1 MKYLKLYENFV
12 QDLEDDVDV
21 MDPEVKL
28 SNKTIDDVLK
38 DDFFDDVKD
47 TKSYIDSKGIIHI
60 KNWKIY

>member
-21 MDPEVKL
+21 MEPEVKL

-47 TKSYIDSKGIIHI
+47 TKSYIDSSGIIHI